1 MVLSSFNLLKYVLQ
15 SVVQSEV
22 EQLRLELQATVSMYE
37 RACEELV
44 HAQNKVEETSEIKE
58 MEINILIRF
67 MQNNCIPRS
76 FHHWFLICRFSYSPM
91 NTMKKQEE

>member
-22 EQLRLELQATVSMYE
+22 EQLRLELQATVSMYG

-44 HAQNKVEETSEIKE
+44 LAQNKVE
-58 MEINILIRF
+58 
-67 MQNNCIPRS
+67 
-76 FHHWFLICRFSYSPM
+76 
-91 NTMKKQEE
+91 